1 MGVAV
6 IIPGIKFN
14 PDYHGKVTPVG
25 NTPPKSLTIVAESSY
40 TAAQAQLVVKYQPLN
55 TTLRGVTWSIVSGGE
70 YASIDSNGLLTI
82 NRNASSASVTV
93 KATSSADASVFAT
106 KAITVTWQNPV
117 TVLTKVSCKGNPT
130 INTGIRL
137 SDGYDSIEMKYKI
150 TAAPAA
156 NGTLWGTINEHSSAY
171 INSALLY
178 TVVLVGCDASSGAT
192 TGELHTYRDQMSI
205 GTIYT
210 DSFAIGSLERNGT
223 EVTKY
228 GQQIVGTGFTISDDI
243 HILHPSA
250 SLSFEGIDIYYFK
263 FKRNGVTTYDFKAAV
278 KDGVYGFYDEN
289 SDTFI
294 TNTGNSGSI
303 TQ

>member
-1 MGVAV
+1 M
-6 IIPGIKFN
+6 
-14 PDYHGKVTPVG
+14 
-25 NTPPKSLTIVAESSY
+25 
-40 TAAQAQLVVKYQPLN
+40 KYQPLN

-70 YASIDSNGLLTI
+70 YASVNSEGVLTI
-82 NRNASSASVTV
+82 DRSAVAASVTV

-137 SDGYDSIEMKYKI
+137 ADGYDSIEMKYKI
-150 TAAPAA
+150 TAAPARV
-156 NGTLWGTINEHSSAY
+156 GMLWGAVNEYSSAY
-171 INSALLY
+171 IQNLLY
-178 TVVLVGCDASSGAT
+178 TVSLMGCDSESSIT
-192 TGELHTYRDQMSI
+192 TGEYHTYQSQQAI
-205 GTIYT
+205 GTEYT
-210 DSFAIGSLERNGT
+210 DVFSIGSLVRNGS
-223 EVTKY
+223 EVSKV
-228 GQQIVGTGFTISDDI
+228 GSNKVGTGFTSSNDI
-243 HILHPSA
+243 HILHPNA
-250 SLSFEGIDIYYFK
+250 SYSFEGIDIYYFK
-263 FKRNGVTTYDFKAAV
+263 FKRNGVATYDFKAAV